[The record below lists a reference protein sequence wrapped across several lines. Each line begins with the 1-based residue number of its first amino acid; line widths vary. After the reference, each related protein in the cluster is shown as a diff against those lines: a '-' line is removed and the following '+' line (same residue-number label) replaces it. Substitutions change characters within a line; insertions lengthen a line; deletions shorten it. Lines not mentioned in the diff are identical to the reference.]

1 MGAPPKSLN
10 PETGLK
16 AAIPYI
22 RPKGEPMTY
31 SKNIRDG
38 VAWLRMERPQA
49 FNAVNR
55 EMALGLQDALD
66 EAESDAKVR
75 AIVLT
80 GEGKAF
86 CAGQDL
92 KEATDPAT
100 DLQAIVREHYN
111 PLIRRLRKIE
121 KPILAA
127 VNGVA
132 AGAGANLALACDIV
146 VAKESA
152 SFIQAFSKIGL
163 IPDSGGTFMLP
174 RLVGWQ
180 KASALMMLGDKVSAK
195 EAEQLGMIYKVFSEE
210 EYGQAVE
217 ELAVKLA
224 SMPTKGLGLTKR
236 ALNKSAMQ
244 TLDEQ
249 LDGEEAWQ
257 ATAAQTEDYAEGV
270 SAFLEKRKPTFKGQ

>member
-1 MGAPPKSLN
+1 
-10 PETGLK
+10 
-16 AAIPYI
+16 
-22 RPKGEPMTY
+22 MTY
-31 SKNIRDG
+31 TTTIRDG
-38 VAWLRMERPQA
+38 VAWLRMERPKA

-55 EMALGLQDALD
+55 EMALGLQAALD
-66 EAESDAKVR
+66 KAETDAGIR

-92 KEATDPAT
+92 KEATDPDT

-174 RLVGWQ
+174 RLIGWQ
-180 KASALMMLGDKVSAK
+180 KASALMMLGDKVMAD
-195 EAEQLGMIYKVFSEE
+195 EAERLGMIYQVFAED
-210 EYGQAVE
+210 EYGEAVE
-217 ELAVKLA
+217 KLAIKLA
-224 SMPTKGLGLTKR
+224 SMPTQGLGLTKR
-236 ALNKSAMQ
+236 ALNKSATQ
-244 TLDEQ
+244 NLDEQ
-249 LDGEEAWQ
+249 LDGEEKWQ
-257 ATAAQTEDYAEGV
+257 AAAAQTEDYAEGV
-270 SAFLEKRKPTFKGQ
+270 AAFLEKRKPTFKGK